1 MSTTETTLGGRYRIG
16 PLIAQGGM
24 GTVYRG
30 SDDVLG
36 RDVAIK
42 ILDDELAGNPEFIE
56 RFRREARNA
65 ALLLHQNIAGIFDYG
80 NDDGRWYIVMELVE
94 GDDLAAR
101 LDREVRLPW
110 REVAGLGT
118 QVAAALGHAH
128 ARCVVHR
135 DVKPANIVITP
146 AGEAKV
152 TDFGIALAF
161 RSTTNLTATGS
172 VVGTPSYLAPE
183 QAQGERAGP
192 PADQYALGV
201 VLFEALTGTKPF
213 TAESNLDLA
222 LAHVSAP
229 VPDPRDRG
237 AELPEALADVVT
249 TAMRKQPGARYASA
263 EAMRE
268 ALLATLRD
276 RDADAPA
283 GADVPAGA
291 RAAAAVEEPPAGPSA
306 VASGEPPGSREPW
319 MLDPA
324 PWTEPSLAATPAG
337 EPPDGPIGPPAPVA
351 GSRTARRTRRTGRAR
366 VTAMLVAGTL
376 LLFLLGVGAAYAL
389 GRASAG

>member
-1 MSTTETTLGGRYRIG
+1 VSTTETTLGGRYRIG

-94 GDDLAAR
+94 GEDLAAR

-110 REVAGLGT
+110 REVAGLGA

-128 ARCVVHR
+128 ARGVVHR

-172 VVGTPSYLAPE
+172 VVGTPS
-183 QAQGERAGP
+183 
-192 PADQYALGV
+192 
-201 VLFEALTGTKPF
+201 
-213 TAESNLDLA
+213 
-222 LAHVSAP
+222 
-229 VPDPRDRG
+229 
-237 AELPEALADVVT
+237 
-249 TAMRKQPGARYASA
+249 
-263 EAMRE
+263 
-268 ALLATLRD
+268 
-276 RDADAPA
+276 
-283 GADVPAGA
+283 
-291 RAAAAVEEPPAGPSA
+291 
-306 VASGEPPGSREPW
+306 
-319 MLDPA
+319 
-324 PWTEPSLAATPAG
+324 
-337 EPPDGPIGPPAPVA
+337 
-351 GSRTARRTRRTGRAR
+351 
-366 VTAMLVAGTL
+366 
-376 LLFLLGVGAAYAL
+376 
-389 GRASAG
+389 